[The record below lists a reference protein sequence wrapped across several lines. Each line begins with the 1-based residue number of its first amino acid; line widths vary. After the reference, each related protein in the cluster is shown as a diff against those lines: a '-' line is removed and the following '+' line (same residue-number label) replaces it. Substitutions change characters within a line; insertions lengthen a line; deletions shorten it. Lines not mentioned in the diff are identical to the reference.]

1 MKRGLPPFYPS
12 IDSLRLEDL
21 QPSSYLLFTITDYE
35 GKTVRHLRTAPK
47 KGINRITWDFRTDPK
62 SAVTFTPFNE
72 ENVFSSP
79 PQGIMVLP
87 GDYKVSLSKFEDST
101 FTQLVPP
108 QPFKVEALNV
118 NQMPES
124 DKKALYDFGRKVSEL
139 YRAVEGTNAFREEL
153 VTKLRYIREAS
164 LQTPALD
171 ASIQKDIVSLE
182 RRLNEVSRKLN
193 GDVTLTRREFE
204 APTSISSRIRGIM
217 GGVVSSTVAPTNTFL
232 NSYKDAATQFAP
244 LLNEVRQVSNEV
256 KRLETLLEQN
266 NAPYTPGRLPL
277 WKSQ

>member
-1 MKRGLPPFYPS
+1 
-12 IDSLRLEDL
+12 
-21 QPSSYLLFTITDYE
+21 
-35 GKTVRHLRTAPK
+35 
-47 KGINRITWDFRTDPK
+47 
-62 SAVTFTPFNE
+62 
-72 ENVFSSP
+72 
-79 PQGIMVLP
+79 
-87 GDYKVSLSKFEDST
+87 
-101 FTQLVPP
+101 
-108 QPFKVEALNV
+108 
-118 NQMPES
+118 
-124 DKKALYDFGRKVSEL
+124 
-139 YRAVEGTNAFREEL
+139 
-153 VTKLRYIREAS
+153 LRYIREAS